1 MHRCWRPKKLKE
13 GRGDKNK
20 TGRPMQIQ
28 CMGGGGRRMEFQ
40 ASQGHKAINRLA
52 SYTVRPHLKEKGQRG
67 RAKERGAMTS
77 QEKNGNPINRS
88 GGIV

>member
-1 MHRCWRPKKLKE
+1 MGTAPITQRKAEGWMHRCWRPKKLKE

-52 SYTVRPHLKEKGQRG
+52 TQ
-67 RAKERGAMTS
+67 
-77 QEKNGNPINRS
+77 
-88 GGIV
+88 